1 MLKKK
6 QKKNKKLENN
16 PSLCAARQ
24 LWKQKLKT
32 GILFSPCR
40 ELLER
45 TAIKFDAERAVLN
58 QKLLSKQLVSLMT
71 TLDSERSLTQLIVLY
86 NFQDS
91 VYVLADILPPFQLK
105 DELDW
110 WPRFSLIKSTAGCS
124 WGKGKKKYIITR
136 SYYSITRRRWW
147 ELMARV
153 SWSPVVNGVQHGHT
167 SQGQLCSKPITL
179 TCNCR
184 KSLTYNESGS
194 YSVRFGKHNT

>member
-1 MLKKK
+1 MLKKNK
-6 QKKNKKLENN
+6 QKIQKKLENN
-16 PSLCAARQ
+16 PSMCAAHQ

-32 GILFSPCR
+32 GILFRPCR

-91 VYVLADILPPFQLK
+91 VYVPADILSPFQLK

-124 WGKGKKKYIITR
+124 GGKGKKIYNN
-136 SYYSITRRRWW
+136 W
-147 ELMARV
+147 EL
-153 SWSPVVNGVQHGHT
+153 
-167 SQGQLCSKPITL
+167 L
-179 TCNCR
+179 
-184 KSLTYNESGS
+184 
-194 YSVRFGKHNT
+194 